1 LSASPTDLGS
11 AGGPPDGILRVGSP
25 GLAGLARAI
34 LAAGRPVRF
43 RVSGSSMLPNL
54 RDGDIILVG
63 PPGRPFER
71 GDVAA
76 FITRPEG
83 PLLVHRLLS
92 VDDGVFR
99 FKGDKAARFDPPVA
113 AEGIIGLVLAVER
126 RGRSVRFGG
135 RGGKRLAAG
144 LSRAGAYKALLAVRW
159 WIKRL
164 FTGRRTDA

>member
-1 LSASPTDLGS
+1 MSASPTDPMPAVS
-11 AGGPPDGILRVGSP
+11 PSDGILRIGSP

-63 PPGRPFER
+63 PPGRPYER

-92 VDDGVFR
+92 VAGGVFR

-126 RGRSVRFGG
+126 RGRSVRFGS

-144 LSRAGAYKALLAVRW
+144 LSRVGAYKALLAVHWR
-159 WIKRL
+159 IQRL
-164 FTGRRTDA
+164 LGRRRADG